1 MKYVSPSGVL
11 AVSQP
16 GGRGTE
22 LNVPS
27 EEYCFMCGAS
37 KVAGMEIERECTD
50 CGPCGGLRLMEGPSR
65 CLGFS
70 SPVPPGRPNL
80 SDEDPEAELASK
92 KDGGRGLSRHT
103 LGPPGLGAVAPPL
116 PVALG
121 LLCMTLKSAS
131 KCVLALGSSMTD
143 VFLSSPVRAV
153 PSPPASLMAAT

>member
-11 AVSQP
+11 AASQP

-27 EEYCFMCGAS
+27 EEYCFICGAS
-37 KVAGMEIERECTD
+37 KVAGMEMERECTA
-50 CGPCGGLRLMEGPSR
+50 CGPWGGLRLMEGPSR

-70 SPVPPGRPNL
+70 IPGRPNL
-80 SDEDPEAELASK
+80 SDEDPDAELASK

-103 LGPPGLGAVAPPL
+103 LGPPGLGAAAPPL

-121 LLCMTLKSAS
+121 LLCMTSKSAS

-143 VFLSSPVRAV
+143 VFLSSPVRAA